1 MTSLEPVAADDF
13 SDDLIVAVLVEMCT
27 TNNGCYMMMYLV
39 SLISLVSMIC
49 GCISCPSMS
58 DMSSAIRVTFIREML
73 FRD

>member
-49 GCISCPSMS
+49 GCISSPSMS